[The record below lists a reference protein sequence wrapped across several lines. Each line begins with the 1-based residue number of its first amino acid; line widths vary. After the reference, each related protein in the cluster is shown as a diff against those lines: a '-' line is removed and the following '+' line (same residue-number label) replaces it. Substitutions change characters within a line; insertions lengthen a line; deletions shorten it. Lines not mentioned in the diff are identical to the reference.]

1 VRLAHQFAMENDQIT
16 ADCVEA
22 TQFQEL
28 ASMHGVYSVP
38 RTVVNGKGFLEGSL
52 PETHFLE
59 GILKAADPDAN
70 PPN

>member
-1 VRLAHQFAMENDQIT
+1 
-16 ADCVEA
+16 
-22 TQFQEL
+22 
-28 ASMHGVYSVP
+28 MHGVYSVP